1 MVLWRYGKQVCWML
15 MTIGYMVFIWLQSE
29 YFNPQLI
36 EIYAYRLDFPILV
49 ILGTVFELLHLIE
62 FGILFIFLI
71 FTFKANPNGEFT
83 KKKMIVC
90 FILSLLYSLIDE
102 IHQLYIPY
110 RSFSFVDIFKNF
122 IGIFIVYYIVK
133 KRYKW

>member
-1 MVLWRYGKQVCWML
+1 

-83 KKKMIVC
+83 KEKMIVC

-102 IHQLYIPY
+102 IHQLYVPY
-110 RSFSFVDIFKNF
+110 RSFSLLIFLRTLSVFSLF
-122 IGIFIVYYIVK
+122 IILLRKGISGEL
-133 KRYKW
+133 

>member
-1 MVLWRYGKQVCWML
+1 MIFWRYGKQLSWML
-15 MTIGYMVFIWLQSE
+15 ITIGYMVFIWLQSE

-36 EIYAYRLDFPILV
+36 EVYAYNLDFPILLM
-49 ILGTVFELLHLIE
+49 LGFVFELLHLIE

-71 FTFKANPNGEFT
+71 QTFKTNPNGEFT
-83 KKKMIVC
+83 KEKMIIC

-102 IHQLYIPY
+102 IHQLYVPY
-110 RSFSFVDIFKNF
+110 RSFSFIDIFKNF